1 MPTWREHIDI
11 NLAWRVALCAVAA
24 VVVGLGLTW
33 PGHRFSC
40 GWHHLPHYRVLALPR

>member
-24 VVVGLGLTW
+24 VIVGAGAHVAG
-33 PGHRFSC
+33 PSFSC
-40 GWHHLPHYRVLALPR
+40 GWHHLPPR